1 MNLPL
6 FHNRIQQFSLNKNM
20 KKKII
25 SFIVFPLFV
34 CAAAYA
40 QGITWTPANPMNKA
54 RSYFVAVEL
63 LNGNVL
69 VAGGFDGSMTNF
81 DFPDAEIYNWH
92 TGQWTRIAPMNTARS
107 APAAVRLED
116 GRVMVIGGADE
127 TFTFLASA
135 EIYDPRTDTWS
146 FTASMSGPRFEDF
159 TAVLLPGRKVQEDEC
174 GSVAESLRLR
184 TAQAD
189 EGRKVLVAGGF
200 GPNFVPLNSAEIYDQ
215 KTNTWTPTGSM
226 NVARGEF
233 FTVVLNDGR
242 VLAVGGV
249 ATDGTPIASAEI
261 YDPRTG
267 IWTLTGSMST
277 GRNDAA
283 VVVLKDGRVLAA
295 GGGMGAETNPR
306 WASAEIFDPRTG
318 QWTPTGPMT
327 APRSEAEY
335 ASVLLPDG
343 RVLVPGGYTA
353 PHTPVSSS
361 DLYDPRT
368 GTWTAS
374 GSMSVVRAGH
384 SSIVLRGNRGV
395 LVMGGEGGEVYNGST
410 ASVDIAVPTH

>member
-1 MNLPL
+1 
-6 FHNRIQQFSLNKNM
+6 M
-20 KKKII
+20 KKKIMGTI

-40 QGITWTPANPMNKA
+40 QEITWTPAKPMNKA
-54 RSYFVAVEL
+54 RAYFVAVEL
-63 LNGNVL
+63 LDGNVL
-69 VAGGFDGSMTNF
+69 VAGGFDGSIPAI
-81 DFPDAEIYNWH
+81 FPDAEIYNWH
-92 TGQWTRIAPMNTARS
+92 TGAWTPIAHMNTARS
-107 APAAVRLED
+107 AAAAVRLED

-146 FTASMSGPRFEDF
+146 TDTASMSKPRFEDF
-159 TAVLLPGRKVQEDEC
+159 TAVLLPGRKV
-174 GSVAESLRLR
+174 
-184 TAQAD
+184 
-189 EGRKVLVAGGF
+189 LVAGGF
-200 GPNFVPLNSAEIYDQ
+200 GPGFELQNSAEIYDQ

-226 NVARGEF
+226 NVARGESA
-233 FTVVLNDGR
+233 TAVLNDGR
-242 VLAVGGV
+242 VLVVGGV
-249 ATDGTPIASAEI
+249 SSVGPLASAEI

-277 GRNDAA
+277 PGRNDLAL
-283 VVVLKDGRVLAA
+283 VVLRNGRVLAA
-295 GGGMGAETNPR
+295 GGATGGEMSLRLT
-306 WASAEIFDPRTG
+306 SAEIFDPHTG
-318 QWTPTGPMT
+318 QWTSTGPMT
-327 APRSEAEY
+327 AARSEVEY

-343 RVLVPGGYTA
+343 RVLVPGGYTFA
-353 PHTPVSSS
+353 HTPVSSS

-395 LVMGGEGGEVYNGST
+395 LVMGGTAKGGTST
-410 ASVDIAVPTH
+410 ASVDIAVPTHW